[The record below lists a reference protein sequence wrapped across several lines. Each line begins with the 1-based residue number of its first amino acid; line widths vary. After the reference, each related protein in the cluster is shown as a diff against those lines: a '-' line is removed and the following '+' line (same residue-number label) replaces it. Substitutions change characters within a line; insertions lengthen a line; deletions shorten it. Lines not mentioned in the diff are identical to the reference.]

1 MELKQVL
8 EFLKDYRSGRFVT
21 VAWNRAMGKND
32 LRASTIKAGTKVRK
46 VVKMTLRLD
55 INYYHTKT
63 MREKLAELAARGEEY
78 TPTKEAW
85 FVRTENAGI
94 VAHKNDPERLY
105 LEIFPMDKEAPTIEC
120 YYIVN
125 GEVKTSEE
133 MKQTDL
139 CVPSYWTKEK
149 TGVATVKLADL
160 TEIKYKPAH

>member
-1 MELKQVL
+1 MELKRVL

-32 LRASTIKAGTKVRK
+32 LRASTIKAGTEVRK

-105 LEIFPMDKEAPTIEC
+105 LEIFPVDQPTSEC
-120 YYIVN
+120 YYVVN
-125 GEVKTSEE
+125 GEVKTTAQVRE
-133 MKQTDL
+133 MELMK
-139 CVPSYWTKEK
+139 PSYWTKEK